1 MKLKDRNESLKNSI
15 CHHWNLWLPDQKR
28 SKTITSP
35 DPWDKLCVISNHV
48 KCQGDAKRFRIE
60 SSEAAD
66 RLFKAANFSK
76 DGIHI
81 RILFLK
87 ETGNAWV
94 KDIMYRN
101 DCMGKYISKFQHDM
115 EKLLADDFENPEKL
129 PYWGIF

>member
-1 MKLKDRNESLKNSI
+1 MPRRCKKISDRVLRGS
-15 CHHWNLWLPDQKR
+15 C
-28 SKTITSP
+28 
-35 DPWDKLCVISNHV
+35 
-48 KCQGDAKRFRIE
+48 
-60 SSEAAD
+60 

-94 KDIMYRN
+94 KDIMYHN
-101 DCMGKYISKFQHDM
+101 DCMGKYMSKFQHDM

-129 PYWGIF
+129 PY